1 MTRNTLPNTKPM
13 MCKIIEK
20 KEECDDTFVFLLDVP
35 VKVKGA
41 KPGQFIMLWV
51 PGVDEFPIGIA
62 GFEDNILEIGVAKMG
77 HGTEEL
83 LKMNVGEYL
92 GIRGFYGKPFQPP
105 KQVKVN
111 HLLLGGG
118 FGMTPIKMLTT
129 SLLYKEQENVVHI
142 FEGARTKSKLM
153 YLDWFQ
159 QLHDENKLVFHVC
172 TDDGSYGYQ
181 GFPTVDLEKFLQENK
196 DPAVLYVAGPE
207 RMMKAIFDIG
217 KKYENVIDMQ
227 MSLADR
233 YMRCGFGVCSYCA
246 VDPTGWRI
254 CVDGPVFNM
263 EQLEQ
268 ITDFGTYRRLDT
280 GEKQRL

>member
-1 MTRNTLPNTKPM
+1 MTKNTLPNTKPI

-20 KEECDDTFVFLLDVP
+20 IENCEDTFVFLLDLP
-35 VKVKGA
+35 VNVQGA

-51 PGVDEFPIGIA
+51 PGIDEFPVGVA
-62 GFEDNILEIGVAKMG
+62 GFDNNILEIGVAKMG
-77 HGTEEL
+77 PGTEAL
-83 LKMNVGEYL
+83 LKMDVGEFL
-92 GIRGFYGKPFQPP
+92 GIRGFYGKSFQPP
-105 KQVKVN
+105 KNMKVN
-111 HLLLGGG
+111 HLLIGGG

-129 SLLYKEQENVVHI
+129 SLLKKEEKEEIHI
-142 FEGARTKSKLM
+142 FEGARNKSRLM
-153 YLDWFQ
+153 YLEWFQ
-159 QLHDENKLVFHVC
+159 KLHDENKLVFHVC

-181 GFPTVDLEKFLQENK
+181 GFPTLDLEMFLQETK
-196 DPAVLYVAGPE
+196 TPSVLYVAGPE
-207 RMMKAIFDIG
+207 RMMKAIFEIG

-263 EQLEQ
+263 KQLEQ
-268 ITDFGTYRRLDT
+268 ISDFGTYRRLDT
-280 GEKQRL
+280 GEKQRI